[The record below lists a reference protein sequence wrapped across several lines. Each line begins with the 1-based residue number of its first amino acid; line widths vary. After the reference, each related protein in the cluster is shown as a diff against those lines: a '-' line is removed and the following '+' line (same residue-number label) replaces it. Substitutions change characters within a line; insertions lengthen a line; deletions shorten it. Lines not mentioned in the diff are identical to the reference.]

1 MTFYD
6 GTSYAASLKKRDG
19 NLGFGIYAVNRA
31 EIQQSTWSQIKTA
44 VLGSSNA
51 VSKGNP
57 VIVIGK
63 QFGYEGGIGLEPWRQ
78 PGILLNG
85 RRGIPSD
92 LYRYCRGC
100 GRNRHYG
107 ESGRRSDGGD
117 RSDGV

>member
-1 MTFYD
+1 M
-6 GTSYAASLKKRDG
+6 
-19 NLGFGIYAVNRA
+19 NRA

-63 QFGYEGGIGLEPWRQ
+63 QFGYEGGIGFGTVAATRNFVETADGEYRL
-78 PGILLNG
+78 
-85 RRGIPSD
+85 S